1 MFFKVLHVS
10 RSNKRGYLVNQNNL
24 MLQKF
29 DPRPKKMVLSTR
41 LFCFKQT
48 AINKAHF
55 KYYLARLA
63 DNGYGISIF
72 DEILMTKTR
81 GYSCLS
87 VI

>member
-10 RSNKRGYLVNQNNL
+10 RSNERGYLVNQNNL
-24 MLQKF
+24 MLQNLIP
-29 DPRPKKMVLSTR
+29 DQKMVLSTR

>member
-1 MFFKVLHVS
+1 MFFEVLHVS
-10 RSNKRGYLVNQNNL
+10 RSNERGYLVNQNNL
-24 MLQKF
+24 MLQNLIP
-29 DPRPKKMVLSTR
+29 DQKMVLSTR